1 MTVNPSPT
9 RTPRKA
15 TVREKAGYYKAS
27 FKLSKVGDT
36 FIDMSTWGKGF
47 VWVNGHCLG
56 RFWEIGPQQTLYC
69 PGCWLKKGQNEII
82 VMDILGPEEAKTAGL
97 ATPIIDKLNK
107 SGKSDAVKIDK
118 KNKAK
123 AADAVLGNDAAPGA

>member
-1 MTVNPSPT
+1 
-9 RTPRKA
+9 
-15 TVREKAGYYKAS
+15 
-27 FKLSKVGDT
+27 
-36 FIDMSTWGKGF
+36 MSTWGKGF

>member
-1 MTVNPSPT
+1 
-9 RTPRKA
+9 
-15 TVREKAGYYKAS
+15 
-27 FKLSKVGDT
+27 
-36 FIDMSTWGKGF
+36 
-47 VWVNGHCLG
+47 
-56 RFWEIGPQQTLYC
+56 
-69 PGCWLKKGQNEII
+69 
-82 VMDILGPEEAKTAGL
+82 MDILGPEEAKTAGL